1 MLKDLHCHSH
11 YSDGTLSPDALLAL
25 ALTNG
30 VGTLALTDHD
40 TIAGAVILKELAQG
54 HPISIISGIEC
65 SVTLQKKEIHVVG
78 LGIDLKH
85 PKLLQYIENQQRKR
99 LCRAQEIAQKLD
111 AIGFENTFD
120 EVMKLAGHHNLSRS
134 HFAHYLLNV
143 GAVKTKQSAFKLY
156 LGEGAPAYVM
166 SSWLGLSDT
175 IDLIHTLGGQ
185 AILAHPLHYKKST
198 GQLKALL
205 REFKSLGGDGMEV
218 VSGIQSPKDTQ
229 RLLQLAQNFD
239 LQISF
244 GSDFHDHKPYRASL
258 GKQSPLPENLSTI
271 LDALS

>member
-1 MLKDLHCHSH
+1 M
-11 YSDGTLSPDALLAL
+11 
-25 ALTNG
+25 
-30 VGTLALTDHD
+30 
-40 TIAGAVILKELAQG
+40 
-54 HPISIISGIEC
+54 
-65 SVTLQKKEIHVVG
+65 VG

-205 REFKSLGGDGMEV
+205 REFKSLGGMAWK
-218 VSGIQSPKDTQ
+218 SSLAYNPQKTPKDYYNWPKTLIYRFHLVPISTTISHIEPVWVNKVLCLKIY
-229 RLLQLAQNFD
+229 RLFWMLYPKIRCRINS
-239 LQISF
+239 I
-244 GSDFHDHKPYRASL
+244 
-258 GKQSPLPENLSTI
+258 
-271 LDALS
+271 